1 MQWPAATL
9 MTGLTCGYWTYAI
22 VGGQLFAITGNVFL
36 FWLISKISRAD
47 DRREREAFLLNGVGG
62 VVLNRYILAPRPL
75 YRSART
81 VVTAA
86 KDLWTGRNVALKMTE
101 DRSTFKTEIDVRF
114 GPQMKHKVAFTH
126 SVPPCS
132 AFALSLLHL
141 RFIFVQNSKDGDAP
155 TQRLDPRYV
164 VPLEAW
170 HNYQGIMPAMIKSP
184 SQNEGLDNNLSSRLP
199 SALDLMSPAAD
210 LKTVF
215 VLVMPLGQRT
225 LRDVTTHTVALE
237 SLYLSSSPSVQ
248 PFLSSWLP

>member
-101 DRSTFKTEIDVRF
+101 DRSTFETEIDVRF
-114 GPQMKHKVAFTH
+114 GPRIEHKVAFTH
-126 SVPPCS
+126 SAILTLCCFFCS

-141 RFIFVQNSKDGDAP
+141 RFIFV
-155 TQRLDPRYV
+155 
-164 VPLEAW
+164 
-170 HNYQGIMPAMIKSP
+170 
-184 SQNEGLDNNLSSRLP
+184 
-199 SALDLMSPAAD
+199 
-210 LKTVF
+210 
-215 VLVMPLGQRT
+215 
-225 LRDVTTHTVALE
+225 
-237 SLYLSSSPSVQ
+237 
-248 PFLSSWLP
+248 